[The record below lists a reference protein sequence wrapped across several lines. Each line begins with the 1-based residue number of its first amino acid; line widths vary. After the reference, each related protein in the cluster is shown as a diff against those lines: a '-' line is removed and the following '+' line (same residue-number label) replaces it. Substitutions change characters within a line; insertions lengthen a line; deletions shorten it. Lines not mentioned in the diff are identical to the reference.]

1 MSHLKIELFSCLVV
15 QILLKDNFSI
25 AFLTQDQGGHSC
37 KFVKHEATQHSK
49 IKTIKQ
55 ETFKRLTIQT

>member
-55 ETFKRLTIQT
+55 